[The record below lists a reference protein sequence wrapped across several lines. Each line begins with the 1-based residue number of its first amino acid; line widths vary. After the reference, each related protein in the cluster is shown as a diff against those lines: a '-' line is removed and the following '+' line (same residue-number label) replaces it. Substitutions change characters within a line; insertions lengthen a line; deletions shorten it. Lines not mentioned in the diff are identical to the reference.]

1 MHHKLQ
7 VLLVEVVVA
16 NAPRSS
22 SKQVIPRLENP
33 LELLRVPSLISLSP
47 TASPTA
53 QDRDHEK
60 KLEEKRQEFE
70 ERKIHIETTSECRTR
85 CFNRRAQLTDLARQ
99 YRRSIAEINPR
110 DNNSKRLREFY
121 ESEGRI
127 VQQEIKEVD
136 KEIDMTYSSRRM

>member
-1 MHHKLQ
+1 MI
-7 VLLVEVVVA
+7 
-16 NAPRSS
+16 NDR
-22 SKQVIPRLENP
+22 
-33 LELLRVPSLISLSP
+33 
-47 TASPTA
+47 A
-53 QDRDHEK
+53 QDRYHEK

-127 VQQEIKEVD
+127 VQKEIKEVD
-136 KEIDMTYSSRRM
+136 KEIDMTYSSRRT